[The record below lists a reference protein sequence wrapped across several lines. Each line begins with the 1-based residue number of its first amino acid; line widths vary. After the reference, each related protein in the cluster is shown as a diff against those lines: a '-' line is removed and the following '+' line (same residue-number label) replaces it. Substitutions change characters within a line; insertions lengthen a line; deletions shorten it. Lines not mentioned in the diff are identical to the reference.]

1 MFSFARI
8 ASKDF
13 LLPFQ
18 ANLRATLDLPCVCG
32 GRGGTA
38 RGGGGGPPRPMGNKS
53 LLRAS
58 VSFFRIRSDSC
69 AFFSSFSY
77 DTVNKDRRSAL
88 EDPFGPRTKANC
100 AFALFF
106 APSSYVSTHTAENED
121 TVLRT
126 YRTYDSR
133 LPEKEF
139 PALLC

>member
-1 MFSFARI
+1 MRRRRAKKKDVSPPLPSEEDGVIFAAQTFIFAR
-8 ASKDF
+8 
-13 LLPFQ
+13 
-18 ANLRATLDLPCVCG
+18 G
-32 GRGGTA
+32 
-38 RGGGGGPPRPMGNKS
+38 GGGGGPPRPMGNKS